1 MNVEFFEYDLF
12 FKMKDNRDNL
22 RIRIFGK
29 CDKIVEGI
37 GVILFLEVYFMEL
50 YRFFVVVI

>member
-29 CDKIVEGI
+29 RDKLVEGI